1 MQTLSCTALCGS
13 GRVRPSCGVFGLPME
28 QDEALW
34 PLSSIE
40 RRQRLPRFPASIFA
54 VTGAV
59 WVAAGLPAYFT
70 AVWPRGSCG
79 KHTPEI
85 HQSGLK
91 FRVFLEL
98 FPVGQHGLAAQVDA
112 SWSGVG
118 RVGKA
123 SHGASSSSL
132 AILLGRIFGYAKKK
146 RGVWQQGNPKI
157 GLATGEVIRWQA
169 RQGA

>member
-1 MQTLSCTALCGS
+1 
-13 GRVRPSCGVFGLPME
+13 
-28 QDEALW
+28 
-34 PLSSIE
+34 
-40 RRQRLPRFPASIFA
+40 
-54 VTGAV
+54 
-59 WVAAGLPAYFT
+59 
-70 AVWPRGSCG
+70 
-79 KHTPEI
+79 
-85 HQSGLK
+85 
-91 FRVFLEL
+91 
-98 FPVGQHGLAAQVDA
+98 VDA